1 MKGRSHM
8 LSGSIV
14 AIVTPMHDDGR
25 LDYERFKSLIDFHIE
40 QGTDGIVVVG
50 TTGESPTVDFDE
62 HKELIRL
69 AVAHA
74 RGRIPIVA
82 GTGGNST
89 AEAIELTQSARNAGA
104 DACLSVVPY
113 YNKPTQEGLYRHFRA
128 IAETVD
134 IPQIVYNVPGRT
146 VADLANETTLR
157 LAQVPN
163 IVGIKDATASI
174 ERGSDLLR
182 RAPKNFTIYSGDD
195 ATCLA
200 LILLGGTGRRSE
212 EGARAEFQAARA
224 SHQALRGGEPDPGQ
238 MGGGS
243 DGADRH
249 GHSPAA
255 HAALA
260 SIPRSRQGSHAAGRR
275 HALERPA
282 RRRGQGGMTRYGAGA
297 VAAAMALM
305 LAGCGSTLLDSAKV
319 EYKSEKKLPP
329 LDVPPD
335 LTAPA
340 REERYQIPET
350 NPAGATTF
358 SAYNAERAGAPR
370 PGSTGLLPEVDK
382 VRLERSASE
391 RWLVVSEPAE
401 KVWPVVKDFWQ
412 GLGFVIKVEVPEAGV
427 METDWAEN
435 RAKIKQDFIRNF
447 IGGLFDGAYSTGER
461 DKFRTRLERGAQPGT
476 TEIYITQQRDST
488 VWQPRPVDPSLEA
501 EFLRRLMVR
510 FGAADARAQAQLAA
524 ADKKDER
531 AKISR
536 ADNGVGTLE
545 LAEPFD
551 RAWRRVGL
559 VLDRVG
565 FTVED
570 RDRSKGF
577 YFVRYVDSE
586 AALVG
591 KQDEG
596 FLSKLAFWRS
606 APDPKAEQYRVFV
619 KDRNDSSE
627 VQVLNK
633 EGNPDSSETAQRILS
648 LLKEQLK

>member
-1 MKGRSHM
+1 
-8 LSGSIV
+8 
-14 AIVTPMHDDGR
+14 
-25 LDYERFKSLIDFHIE
+25 
-40 QGTDGIVVVG
+40 
-50 TTGESPTVDFDE
+50 
-62 HKELIRL
+62 
-69 AVAHA
+69 
-74 RGRIPIVA
+74 
-82 GTGGNST
+82 
-89 AEAIELTQSARNAGA
+89 
-104 DACLSVVPY
+104 
-113 YNKPTQEGLYRHFRA
+113 
-128 IAETVD
+128 
-134 IPQIVYNVPGRT
+134 
-146 VADLANETTLR
+146 
-157 LAQVPN
+157 
-163 IVGIKDATASI
+163 
-174 ERGSDLLR
+174 
-182 RAPKNFTIYSGDD
+182 
-195 ATCLA
+195 
-200 LILLGGTGRRSE
+200 
-212 EGARAEFQAARA
+212 
-224 SHQALRGGEPDPGQ
+224 
-238 MGGGS
+238 
-243 DGADRH
+243 
-249 GHSPAA
+249 
-255 HAALA
+255 
-260 SIPRSRQGSHAAGRR
+260 
-275 HALERPA
+275 
-282 RRRGQGGMTRYGAGA
+282 MTRYGAGA
-297 VAAAMALM
+297 VAAAMAL
-305 LAGCGSTLLDSAKV
+305 LAGCGSTLLDPAKV

-335 LTAPA
+335 LTTPA

-382 VRLERSASE
+382 ARLERSASE

-435 RAKIKQDFIRNF
+435 RAKIKQDFIRNM
-447 IGGLFDGAYSTGER
+447 IGSVLDGAYSTGER

-476 TEIYITQQRDST
+476 TEIYITHRGVVEVYTTQQRDST

-510 FGAADARAQAQLAA
+510 FGVTDARAQAQLAA

-586 AALVG
+586 AALAG

>member
-1 MKGRSHM
+1 
-8 LSGSIV
+8 
-14 AIVTPMHDDGR
+14 
-25 LDYERFKSLIDFHIE
+25 
-40 QGTDGIVVVG
+40 
-50 TTGESPTVDFDE
+50 
-62 HKELIRL
+62 
-69 AVAHA
+69 
-74 RGRIPIVA
+74 
-82 GTGGNST
+82 
-89 AEAIELTQSARNAGA
+89 
-104 DACLSVVPY
+104 
-113 YNKPTQEGLYRHFRA
+113 
-128 IAETVD
+128 
-134 IPQIVYNVPGRT
+134 
-146 VADLANETTLR
+146 
-157 LAQVPN
+157 
-163 IVGIKDATASI
+163 
-174 ERGSDLLR
+174 
-182 RAPKNFTIYSGDD
+182 
-195 ATCLA
+195 
-200 LILLGGTGRRSE
+200 
-212 EGARAEFQAARA
+212 
-224 SHQALRGGEPDPGQ
+224 
-238 MGGGS
+238 
-243 DGADRH
+243 
-249 GHSPAA
+249 
-255 HAALA
+255 
-260 SIPRSRQGSHAAGRR
+260 
-275 HALERPA
+275 
-282 RRRGQGGMTRYGAGA
+282 MTRYGAGA
-297 VAAAMALM
+297 VAAAMAL
-305 LAGCGSTLLDSAKV
+305 LAGCGSTLLDPAKV

-335 LTAPA
+335 LTTPA

-382 VRLERSASE
+382 ARLERSASE

-435 RAKIKQDFIRNF
+435 RAKIKQDFIRNM
-447 IGGLFDGAYSTGER
+447 IGSVLDGAYSTGER

-476 TEIYITQQRDST
+476 TEIYITHRGVVEVYTTQQRDST

-524 ADKKDER
+524 AEKKDER

-536 ADNGVGTLE
+536 AGNGVGTLE

-586 AALVG
+586 AALAG
-591 KQDEG
+591 KQDES

-633 EGNPDSSETAQRILS
+633 DGNPDSSETAQRILS

>member
-1 MKGRSHM
+1 
-8 LSGSIV
+8 
-14 AIVTPMHDDGR
+14 
-25 LDYERFKSLIDFHIE
+25 
-40 QGTDGIVVVG
+40 
-50 TTGESPTVDFDE
+50 
-62 HKELIRL
+62 
-69 AVAHA
+69 
-74 RGRIPIVA
+74 
-82 GTGGNST
+82 
-89 AEAIELTQSARNAGA
+89 
-104 DACLSVVPY
+104 
-113 YNKPTQEGLYRHFRA
+113 
-128 IAETVD
+128 
-134 IPQIVYNVPGRT
+134 
-146 VADLANETTLR
+146 
-157 LAQVPN
+157 
-163 IVGIKDATASI
+163 
-174 ERGSDLLR
+174 
-182 RAPKNFTIYSGDD
+182 
-195 ATCLA
+195 
-200 LILLGGTGRRSE
+200 
-212 EGARAEFQAARA
+212 
-224 SHQALRGGEPDPGQ
+224 
-238 MGGGS
+238 
-243 DGADRH
+243 
-249 GHSPAA
+249 
-255 HAALA
+255 
-260 SIPRSRQGSHAAGRR
+260 
-275 HALERPA
+275 
-282 RRRGQGGMTRYGAGA
+282 MTRYGAGA
-297 VAAAMALM
+297 AAAVMALM
-305 LAGCGSTLLDSAKV
+305 LAGCGSTLLDSAKI

-340 REERYQIPET
+340 REERYQIPEI

-391 RWLVVSEPAE
+391 RWLVVSEPPE
-401 KVWPVVKDFWQ
+401 KVWPVVKEFWQ
-412 GLGFVIKVEVPEAGV
+412 ELGFVIKIEVPEAGV

-435 RAKIKQDFIRNF
+435 RAKIKQDFIRNM
-447 IGGLFDGAYSTGER
+447 IGNLIDGAYSTGER

-476 TEIYITQQRDST
+476 TEVYITHRGVIEVYTTQYRDST

-510 FGAADARAQAQLAA
+510 FGVKDARAQAQLAA

-536 ADNGVGTLE
+536 ADNGAGTLE

-586 AALVG
+586 AALAG
-591 KQDEG
+591 KQDES

-633 EGNPDSSETAQRILS
+633 DGNPDSSETAQRILS

>member
-1 MKGRSHM
+1 
-8 LSGSIV
+8 
-14 AIVTPMHDDGR
+14 
-25 LDYERFKSLIDFHIE
+25 
-40 QGTDGIVVVG
+40 
-50 TTGESPTVDFDE
+50 
-62 HKELIRL
+62 
-69 AVAHA
+69 
-74 RGRIPIVA
+74 
-82 GTGGNST
+82 
-89 AEAIELTQSARNAGA
+89 
-104 DACLSVVPY
+104 
-113 YNKPTQEGLYRHFRA
+113 
-128 IAETVD
+128 
-134 IPQIVYNVPGRT
+134 
-146 VADLANETTLR
+146 
-157 LAQVPN
+157 
-163 IVGIKDATASI
+163 
-174 ERGSDLLR
+174 
-182 RAPKNFTIYSGDD
+182 
-195 ATCLA
+195 
-200 LILLGGTGRRSE
+200 
-212 EGARAEFQAARA
+212 
-224 SHQALRGGEPDPGQ
+224 
-238 MGGGS
+238 
-243 DGADRH
+243 
-249 GHSPAA
+249 
-255 HAALA
+255 
-260 SIPRSRQGSHAAGRR
+260 
-275 HALERPA
+275 
-282 RRRGQGGMTRYGAGA
+282 MTRHGAGA
-297 VAAAMALM
+297 VAAAAALM
-305 LAGCGSTLLDSAKV
+305 LAGCGSTLLESAKV

-340 REERYQIPET
+340 REERYQIPEV
-350 NPAGATTF
+350 NSAGATTL

-391 RWLVVSEPAE
+391 RWLVVSEPPE

-412 GLGFVIKVEVPEAGV
+412 ELGFAIKVEVPEAGV

-461 DKFRTRLERGAQPGT
+461 DKFRTRLERGAQPDT
-476 TEIYITQQRDST
+476 TEIYVTHRGVVEVYTSQYRDST

-510 FGAADARAQAQLAA
+510 FGATDARAQAQLAA
-524 ADKKDER
+524 VDKKDER

-536 ADNGVGTLE
+536 ADNGAGTLE

-586 AALVG
+586 AALAG
-591 KQDEG
+591 KQDES
-596 FLSKLAFWRS
+596 FFSKLAFWRS

-627 VQVLNK
+627 VHVLNK
-633 EGNPDSSETAQRILS
+633 DGNPDSSETAQKILS